1 MDLHES
7 EAAVHRVFA
16 HPLRARILARMHYEQ
31 ISPKELAQELGA
43 SIGVVS
49 YHIRILCQAGLVELV
64 ATAQRRGT
72 IQHYYRARDTNPT
85 VVDVAVR
92 ADRYDWFLDRLQEL
106 ADEARKETESQG
118 EGAEPT
124 MRLTLVAHRP
134 TTNSTSKTTQR

>member
-1 MDLHES
+1 MDDLHES

-16 HPLRARILARMHYEQ
+16 HPLRARILARMHDEQ

-49 YHIRILCQAGLVELV
+49 YHIRILCQAGLVDLV

-72 IQHYYRARDTNPT
+72 IQHYYRARDTNPS
-85 VVDVAVR
+85 VFDVAVR
-92 ADRYDWFLDRLQEL
+92 ADRYDWFMSRLQEL
-106 ADEARKETESQG
+106 AHEARVDDESRDGPG
-118 EGAEPT
+118 EST

-134 TTNSTSKTTQR
+134 TNSATKTKRR